1 MTNAP
6 DTARSAAWRAVVGF
20 GAVSLAADMVYEGAR
35 SVSGPLLASLGAGA
49 ALVGLVTGAG
59 EAMALV
65 LRLVSGPL
73 ADRTRAYWPIT
84 IVGYAMTAVC
94 VPLLAVTPA
103 LGAAGLGVA
112 CLLILAERAGKAVRS
127 PAKSALLAEVAR
139 QVGRGRGFGVHKFM
153 DELGAFAGPLLVAA
167 LIGVTAHI
175 APALAWLVVPGAVAM
190 GLLFWLRT
198 RTPSPGSARGD
209 DGAGS
214 GARDASAPPAGP
226 AADAHRGWWAE
237 TFGAGLGRPFFLFA
251 ACSALTTAGLVTFGV
266 ISYHLDRAHLLP
278 LAAIPLAYAGAQ
290 AASGLV
296 ALVNGYAYDR
306 VGARVLYVLPVLI
319 VLVPVLAFTWTP
331 WIAVAGVLCWGAANG
346 LQDSTVKALVAD
358 LVESSR
364 RATAYGVFAAIQGA
378 AAIVGGAAAGLLY
391 EHSLPVLIALVA
403 ATQVAA
409 AVLLS
414 LTIRRT
420 GRGPV
425 AD

>member
-1 MTNAP
+1 M
-6 DTARSAAWRAVVGF
+6 VGF

-94 VPLLAVTPA
+94 VPLLAVTPL
-103 LGAAGLGVA
+103 LGGAGLAVA

-127 PAKSALLAEVAR
+127 PAKSSLLAEVAR
-139 QVGRGRGFGVHKFM
+139 QVGRGRGFGVHKAM
-153 DELGAFAGPLLVAA
+153 DEIGAFAGPLLIAGLIALGMAA
-167 LIGVTAHI
+167 
-175 APALAWLVVPGAVAM
+175 APALAWLAVPGVVAL

-198 RTPSPGSARGD
+198 RTPEPGAS
-209 DGAGS
+209 DGAARS
-214 GARDASAPPAGP
+214 GDQTAP
-226 AADAHRGWWAE
+226 AADASEGGDARRGWWAD
-237 TFGAGLGRPFFLFA
+237 TFGAGLGRPFFLFS

-266 ISYHLDRAHLLP
+266 ISFHLDRAHLLP
-278 LAAIPLAYAGAQ
+278 LAAIPLAYASAQ
-290 AASGLV
+290 AASGLT
-296 ALVNGYAYDR
+296 ALANGYAYDR
-306 VGARVLYVLPVLI
+306 AGARVLYVLPFLI
-319 VLVPVLAFTWTP
+319 ALVPVLAFTSTP
-331 WIAVAGVLCWGAANG
+331 WVAVAGVLVWGAANG

-358 LVESSR
+358 LVEPAR

-391 EHSLPVLIALVA
+391 EHSLPTLIVLVA
-403 ATQVAA
+403 ATQIAA
-409 AVLLS
+409 LALLAVTLRHARS
-414 LTIRRT
+414 A
-420 GRGPV
+420 V
-425 AD
+425 